1 MTDPTLSL
9 RRRQLLAGG
18 AGALAGTG
26 LIGLAGEAAA
36 QAAASAAS
44 TTATATGARPL
55 PAYVAWKDPSAVI
68 VHSATTIETKRSAF
82 GTSGITPAENLY
94 IRNNLPAPDASIVA
108 NRDAWQV
115 SIEGVRNPRVLTVAD
130 LRSIGIE
137 TVATVLQ
144 CSGNGRG
151 YFPSKP
157 SGTPWTVGAAG
168 CVLWSGVPVRY
179 VVEALGGPVAGV
191 QYLTG
196 TGGEKLPDNVDP
208 LSVIVERSVALKAM
222 NDAILA
228 WEMNGAPLSLAHGG
242 PLRLIVPGYQGVNN
256 IKYVKRVALTP
267 AETQAKIMSTG
278 YRITPLGEQSKSSE
292 PSVQELNVKSF
303 VTSPAGDR
311 SVKAGVVYVT
321 GVAFSGG
328 APIRRVEV
336 SSDGGRTWVDAPF
349 VGPDLGRFAWRQFA
363 MPLRM
368 AAGNYVVVS
377 RATDTAGNVQPE
389 QRLENAHGYS
399 NNSWKDPAV
408 MLSVV

>member
-36 QAAASAAS
+36 QAAAPAASAA
-44 TTATATGARPL
+44 ATGARPL

-115 SIEGVRNPRVLTVAD
+115 SIEGVRNPRTLTVAD
-130 LRSIGIE
+130 LKTIGIE

-168 CVLWSGVPVRY
+168 CVLWSGVPRPLRRRG
-179 VVEALGGPVAGV
+179 ARRRAPADM

-196 TGGEKLPDNVDP
+196 TGGEKLPENVDP
-208 LSVIVERSVALKAM
+208 LRSMVERSV
-222 NDAILA
+222 
-228 WEMNGAPLSLAHGG
+228 PSRRSTT
-242 PLRLIVPGYQGVNN
+242 PCSPG
-256 IKYVKRVALTP
+256 R
-267 AETQAKIMSTG
+267 
-278 YRITPLGEQSKSSE
+278 
-292 PSVQELNVKSF
+292 
-303 VTSPAGDR
+303 
-311 SVKAGVVYVT
+311 
-321 GVAFSGG
+321 
-328 APIRRVEV
+328 
-336 SSDGGRTWVDAPF
+336 
-349 VGPDLGRFAWRQFA
+349 
-363 MPLRM
+363 
-368 AAGNYVVVS
+368 
-377 RATDTAGNVQPE
+377 
-389 QRLENAHGYS
+389 
-399 NNSWKDPAV
+399 
-408 MLSVV
+408 

>member
-44 TTATATGARPL
+44 AAATGARPL

>member
-36 QAAASAAS
+36 QAAAPAASAA
-44 TTATATGARPL
+44 ATGARPL

-115 SIEGVRNPRVLTVAD
+115 SIEGVRNPRTLTVAD
-130 LRSIGIE
+130 LRTIGIE

-168 CVLWSGVPVRY
+168 CVLWSGVPLRY
-179 VVEALGGPVAGV
+179 VVEALGGVAPGMV
-191 QYLTG
+191 FLTG
-196 TGGEKLPDNVDP
+196 TGGEKLPENVDP
-208 LSVIVERSVALKAM
+208 LSVMVERSVPVKALADAM
-222 NDAILA
+222 LA

-242 PLRLIVPGYQGVNN
+242 PLRLVVPGYNGVNN
-256 IKYVKRVALTP
+256 IKYVKRVAFTP
-267 AETQAKIMSTG
+267 VESQAKIMSTG
-278 YRITPLGEQSKSSE
+278 YRITPPGEQSKSNE

-321 GVAFSGG
+321 GVAFSAGS
-328 APIRRVEV
+328 PIRRVEV
-336 SSDGGRTWVDAPF
+336 SSDGGRTWIDAPF

-377 RATDTAGNVQPE
+377 RATDSAGNVQPE
-389 QRLENAHGYS
+389 QRIENAHGYS

>member
-36 QAAASAAS
+36 QAAAPAASAA
-44 TTATATGARPL
+44 ATGARPL

-82 GTSGITPAENLY
+82 GTSGITPVENLY

-115 SIEGVRNPRVLTVAD
+115 SIEGVRNPRTLTVAD
-130 LRSIGIE
+130 LKTIGVE

-168 CVLWSGVPVRY
+168 CVLWSGVPLRY
-179 VVEALGGPVAGV
+179 VVEALGGVAPGMV
-191 QYLTG
+191 FLTG
-196 TGGEKLPDNVDP
+196 TGGEKLPENVDP
-208 LSVIVERSVALKAM
+208 LSVMVERSVPVKVLADAM
-222 NDAILA
+222 LA

-242 PLRLIVPGYQGVNN
+242 PLRLIVPGYNGVNN
-256 IKYVKRVALTP
+256 VKYVKRVAFT
-267 AETQAKIMSTG
+267 AVESQAKIMSTG
-278 YRITPLGEQSKSSE
+278 YRITPPGEQSKSSE

-321 GVAFSGG
+321 GVAFSAG

-349 VGPDLGRFAWRQFA
+349 IGPDLGRFAWRQFA

>member
-36 QAAASAAS
+36 QAAAPAASAA
-44 TTATATGARPL
+44 ATGARPL
-55 PAYVAWKDPSAVI
+55 PAYVAWKDPNAVI

-108 NRDAWQV
+108 NREAWQV
-115 SIEGVRNPRVLTVAD
+115 SIEGVRNPRTLTVAD
-130 LRSIGIE
+130 LRTIGIE

-168 CVLWSGVPVRY
+168 CVLWSGVPLRY
-179 VVEALGGPVAGV
+179 VVEALGGVAPGMV
-191 QYLTG
+191 FLTG
-196 TGGEKLPDNVDP
+196 TGGEKLPENVDP
-208 LSVIVERSVALKAM
+208 LSVMVERSVPVKALADAM
-222 NDAILA
+222 LA

-242 PLRLIVPGYQGVNN
+242 PLRLVVPGYNGVNN
-256 IKYVKRVALTP
+256 IKYVKRVAFTP
-267 AETQAKIMSTG
+267 VESQAKIMSTG
-278 YRITPLGEQSKSSE
+278 YRITPPGEQSKASE

-336 SSDGGRTWVDAPF
+336 SSDGGRTWIDAPF

-377 RATDTAGNVQPE
+377 RATDSAGNVQPE
-389 QRLENAHGYS
+389 QRIENAHGYS